1 MGKWKWKWKWEICKQ
16 WWNWNWNECSMFDCQ
31 NVRVYVWSSASD
43 RQCCIALQ
51 CCCCCVCLYSSSFP
65 FLLLLFFYV
74 KFYLILHSLMF
85 PSFHFDFF
93 ILYSFWPWCGPSLLV
108 PFPSPPIF
116 SSYLPATS
124 LNFHLSFILSDSIW
138 VNLITIPFC
147 F

>member
-1 MGKWKWKWKWEICKQ
+1 MGEWKWKWQWEIYKQ

-31 NVRVYVWSSASD
+31 NVCVYVWSSASD

-51 CCCCCVCLYSSSFP
+51 CCCCCVCLYSFP
-65 FLLLLFFYV
+65 LLLLLLFFYV

-85 PSFHFDFF
+85 LHFILVPSFSTPSD
-93 ILYSFWPWCGPSLLV
+93 LDTRGPSLLV
-108 PFPSPPIF
+108 PFPSLPIF
-116 SSYLPATS
+116 PSYLPATS
-124 LNFHLSFILSDSIW
+124 LSFHLSFILSDSIW